1 MGRIVLCRAGVRQA
15 VYPEGLGVDG
25 GLLGRAAAMF
35 AATNVDDLVLLA
47 VFFGQAAGRRGEL
60 KVVGGQFL
68 GFAAILAASVA
79 GALGAG
85 LLPDDAVRWLGVLP
99 VLLGI
104 RAAWQAWRQD
114 DEPSPAAGLLGIAV
128 VCFANGGDNVGVY
141 VPAFA
146 ATGPA
151 GLAGY
156 VVVFLVGVAVWCV
169 AGRFLATR
177 PGVARVLARWG
188 HVVLPAV
195 LIALGVLILLGA
207 F

>member
-1 MGRIVLCRAGVRQA
+1 MDA
-15 VYPEGLGVDG
+15 

-35 AATNVDDLVLLA
+35 AVTNVDDLVLLA

-60 KVVGGQFL
+60 KVVVGQFV
-68 GFAAILAASVA
+68 GFAAILAVSVA

-85 LLPDDAVRWLGVLP
+85 LLPEGAVRWLGVLP
-99 VLLGI
+99 VLLGV
-104 RAAWQAWRQD
+104 RAAWQAWHQDD
-114 DEPSPAAGLLGIAV
+114 DEPPPSAGVLGIAA

-151 GLAGY
+151 GLVSY
-156 VVVFLVGVAVWCV
+156 VAVFLAGVAVWCA

-188 HVVLPAV
+188 HVVLPLV
-195 LIALGVLILLGA
+195 LIGLGGLILVGA

>member
-1 MGRIVLCRAGVRQA
+1 MGV
-15 VYPEGLGVDG
+15 

-35 AATNVDDLVLLA
+35 AVTNVDDLVLLA

-60 KVVGGQFL
+60 KVVAGQFL
-68 GFAAILAASVA
+68 GFAAILAVSVA

-85 LLPDDAVRWLGVLP
+85 LLPDGAVRWLGVLP

-104 RAAWQAWRQD
+104 RAAWQAWRHD
-114 DEPSPAAGLLGIAV
+114 EDEPPPAAGVVGIAT

-151 GLAGY
+151 GLVGY
-156 VVVFLVGVAVWCV
+156 VTVFLAGVAVWCA

-177 PGVARVLARWG
+177 PGIARLLARWG
-188 HVVLPAV
+188 QVALPAV
-195 LIALGVLILLGA
+195 LIALGVLILIGA

>member
-1 MGRIVLCRAGVRQA
+1 VDV
-15 VYPEGLGVDG
+15 GLI
-25 GLLGRAAAMF
+25 GRAAAMF
-35 AATNVDDLVLLA
+35 AVTNVDDLVLLA
-47 VFFGQAAGRRGEL
+47 VFFGRAAGRRGEG
-60 KVVGGQFL
+60 KVVAGQFL
-68 GFAAILAASVA
+68 GFAAILAVSVA

-85 LLPDDAVRWLGVLP
+85 LLPEGAVRWLGVLP
-99 VLLGI
+99 VLLGV
-104 RAAWQAWRQD
+104 RAAWHASDDDPPQAT
-114 DEPSPAAGLLGIAV
+114 GMFGIAA

-151 GLAGY
+151 GLVGY
-156 VVVFLVGVAVWCV
+156 AVVFLAGVAVWCV

-188 HVVLPAV
+188 HVVLPVV

>member
-1 MGRIVLCRAGVRQA
+1 MDV
-15 VYPEGLGVDG
+15 GLI
-25 GLLGRAAAMF
+25 GRAATMF
-35 AATNVDDLVLLA
+35 AVTNVDDLVLLA
-47 VFFGQAAGRRGEL
+47 VFFGRAAGRRGEG
-60 KVVGGQFL
+60 KVVAGQFL
-68 GFAAILAASVA
+68 GFAAILAVSVA

-85 LLPDDAVRWLGVLP
+85 LLPEGAVRWLGVLP
-99 VLLGI
+99 VLLGV
-104 RAAWQAWRQD
+104 RAAWRASD
-114 DEPSPAAGLLGIAV
+114 DEPPPATGMFGIAA

-151 GLAGY
+151 GLVGY
-156 VVVFLVGVAVWCV
+156 AVVFLAGVAVWCV

-188 HVVLPAV
+188 HVVLPVV

>member
-1 MGRIVLCRAGVRQA
+1 M
-15 VYPEGLGVDG
+15 DG

-35 AATNVDDLVLLA
+35 AVTNVDDLVLLA

-60 KVVGGQFL
+60 KVVAGQFL
-68 GFAAILAASVA
+68 GFAAILAVSVA

-85 LLPDDAVRWLGVLP
+85 LLPDGAVRWLGVLP

-104 RAAWQAWRQD
+104 RAAWQARRQD
-114 DEPSPAAGLLGIAV
+114 DDEPAPAAGLLGIAT

-156 VVVFLVGVAVWCV
+156 VVVFLAGVAVWCV

-188 HVVLPAV
+188 HVVLPVV

>member
-1 MGRIVLCRAGVRQA
+1 MDA
-15 VYPEGLGVDG
+15 

-68 GFAAILAASVA
+68 GFAAILAVSVA

-85 LLPDDAVRWLGVLP
+85 LLPDGAVRWLGVLP

-114 DEPSPAAGLLGIAV
+114 DDEPASAGGLLGIAT

-151 GLAGY
+151 GLVGY

-177 PGVARVLARWG
+177 PSVARVLARWG

-195 LIALGVLILLGA
+195 LITLGVLILVGA

>member
-1 MGRIVLCRAGVRQA
+1 MDA
-15 VYPEGLGVDG
+15 

-35 AATNVDDLVLLA
+35 AVTNVDDLVLLA

-60 KVVGGQFL
+60 KVVVGQFL
-68 GFAAILAASVA
+68 GFAAILAVSVA

-85 LLPDDAVRWLGVLP
+85 LLPAGAVRWLGVLP

-104 RAAWQAWRQD
+104 RAAWRAWRQGD
-114 DEPSPAAGLLGIAV
+114 DEPSPAAGVLGIAT
-128 VCFANGGDNVGVY
+128 VCFADGGDNVGVY

-146 ATGPA
+146 ATGAA
-151 GLAGY
+151 GLVGY
-156 VVVFLVGVAVWCV
+156 VTVFLAGVAVWCA

-188 HVVLPAV
+188 HVVLPVV
-195 LIALGVLILLGA
+195 LVALGVLILVGA

>member
-1 MGRIVLCRAGVRQA
+1 MDV
-15 VYPEGLGVDG
+15 

-35 AATNVDDLVLLA
+35 AVTNVDDLVLLA
-47 VFFGQAAGRRGEL
+47 VFFGQAAGRRGAL
-60 KVVGGQFL
+60 KVVAGQFL
-68 GFAAILAASVA
+68 GFAAILAVSVA

-85 LLPDDAVRWLGVLP
+85 LLPDGAVRWLGVLP

-104 RAAWQAWRQD
+104 RAAWQAWNQDD
-114 DEPSPAAGLLGIAV
+114 DEPPPAAGVLGIAT

-151 GLAGY
+151 GLVGY
-156 VVVFLVGVAVWCV
+156 VVVFLAGVAVWCA

-188 HVVLPAV
+188 HVLLPLV

>member
-1 MGRIVLCRAGVRQA
+1 M
-15 VYPEGLGVDG
+15 GVDV

-35 AATNVDDLVLLA
+35 AVTNVDDLVLLA
-47 VFFGQAAGRRGEL
+47 VFFGQAAGQPGRRGEL
-60 KVVGGQFL
+60 KVVTGQFL
-68 GFAAILAASVA
+68 GFAAILAVSVA

-85 LLPDDAVRWLGVLP
+85 LLPDGAVRWLGLLP
-99 VLLGI
+99 VLLGL
-104 RAAWQAWRQD
+104 RAAWQALRQD
-114 DEPSPAAGLLGIAV
+114 DDEPPPAAGVAGIAT

-156 VVVFLVGVAVWCV
+156 VAVFLAGVAAWCV

-177 PGVARVLARWG
+177 PGIAQVLARWG
-188 HVVLPAV
+188 HVLLPVV
-195 LIALGVLILLGA
+195 LIALGVLILIGA

>member
-1 MGRIVLCRAGVRQA
+1 MDV
-15 VYPEGLGVDG
+15 

-35 AATNVDDLVLLA
+35 AVTNVDDLVLLA

-60 KVVGGQFL
+60 KVVAGQFA
-68 GFAAILAASVA
+68 GFAAILAVSVA

-85 LLPDDAVRWLGVLP
+85 LLPDGAVRWLGVLP

-104 RAAWQAWRQD
+104 RAAWQAWCQD
-114 DEPSPAAGLLGIAV
+114 DEPPAAAGVLGIAV

-151 GLAGY
+151 GLVGY
-156 VVVFLVGVAVWCV
+156 VAVFLAGVAVWCA

-177 PGVARVLARWG
+177 PSVAGMLARWG
-188 HVVLPAV
+188 HVVLPLV
-195 LIALGVLILLGA
+195 LIALGVLIVVGA

>member
-1 MGRIVLCRAGVRQA
+1 MDI
-15 VYPEGLGVDG
+15 

-35 AATNVDDLVLLA
+35 AVTNVDDLVLLA
-47 VFFGQAAGRRGEL
+47 VFFGQTPAGRRGEL

-68 GFAAILAASVA
+68 GFAAILAVSVA

-85 LLPDDAVRWLGVLP
+85 LLPDGAVRWLGVLP

-104 RAAWQAWRQD
+104 RAAWQARHQD
-114 DEPSPAAGLLGIAV
+114 ADEPPTATGLLGIAT

-151 GLAGY
+151 GLVSY
-156 VVVFLVGVAVWCV
+156 VVVFLAGVAVWCV

-177 PGVARVLARWG
+177 PAVGRVLAKWG
-188 HVVLPAV
+188 HIVLPAV

>member
-1 MGRIVLCRAGVRQA
+1 MDV
-15 VYPEGLGVDG
+15 

-35 AATNVDDLVLLA
+35 AVTNVDDLVLLA

-60 KVVGGQFL
+60 KVVAGQFL
-68 GFAAILAASVA
+68 GFAAILAVSVA

-85 LLPDDAVRWLGVLP
+85 LLPEGAVRWLGVLP
-99 VLLGI
+99 VLLGV
-104 RAAWQAWRQD
+104 RAAWQARSQEEN
-114 DEPSPAAGLLGIAV
+114 EPPPAAGVLAIAT

-146 ATGPA
+146 VTGPA
-151 GLAGY
+151 GLVGY
-156 VVVFLVGVAVWCV
+156 VAVFLAGVAVWCA

-188 HVVLPAV
+188 HVVLPLV
-195 LIALGVLILLGA
+195 LITLGVLILIGA

>member
-1 MGRIVLCRAGVRQA
+1 
-15 VYPEGLGVDG
+15 VDA

-35 AATNVDDLVLLA
+35 AVTNVDDLVLLA

-60 KVVGGQFL
+60 KVL
-68 GFAAILAASVA
+68 GVAAILAASVA
-79 GALGAG
+79 WALGAG
-85 LLPDDAVRWLGVLP
+85 LLPDGAVRWLGVLP

-104 RAAWQAWRQD
+104 RAAWQAWHQDD
-114 DEPSPAAGLLGIAV
+114 DEPAPAAGLLGIAM
-128 VCFANGGDNVGVY
+128 VCLANGGDNVGVY

-151 GLAGY
+151 GLVGY
-156 VVVFLVGVAVWCV
+156 VVVFLVGVALWCV

-188 HVVLPAV
+188 HVVLPVV
-195 LIALGVLILLGA
+195 LIALGVLILVGA

>member
-1 MGRIVLCRAGVRQA
+1 M
-15 VYPEGLGVDG
+15 DG

-35 AATNVDDLVLLA
+35 AVTNVDDLVLLA
-47 VFFGQAAGRRGEL
+47 VFFGQAAGRRGRL
-60 KVVGGQFL
+60 KVVAGQFL
-68 GFAAILAASVA
+68 GFAAILAVSVA

-85 LLPDDAVRWLGVLP
+85 LLPDGAVRWLGVLP

-104 RAAWQAWRQD
+104 RAAWQARRQD
-114 DEPSPAAGLLGIAV
+114 DDGPAPATGLLGIAT

-146 ATGPA
+146 ATGPS

-177 PGVARVLARWG
+177 PGVAQVLARWG

>member
-1 MGRIVLCRAGVRQA
+1 VSLDL
-15 VYPEGLGVDG
+15 GLV
-25 GLLGRAAAMF
+25 GRAAAMF
-35 AATNVDDLVLLA
+35 AVTNVDDLVLLA
-47 VFFGQAAGRRGEL
+47 VFFGRAAGRT
-60 KVVGGQFL
+60 VVAGQFL
-68 GFAAILAASVA
+68 GFGAILAASVA

-85 LLPDDAVRWLGVLP
+85 LLPDGAVRLLGVLP
-99 VLLGI
+99 ILLGI
-104 RAAWQAWRQD
+104 RAAWQAWRRDD
-114 DEPSPAAGLLGIAV
+114 DESAVATGVLGIAV

-151 GLAGY
+151 GLVGY
-156 VVVFLVGVAVWCV
+156 SVVFLVGVAVWCV

-188 HVVLPAV
+188 HVVLPVV
-195 LIALGVLILLGA
+195 LIALGVLILVGA

>member
-1 MGRIVLCRAGVRQA
+1 VLGRLTPRDPPGV
-15 VYPEGLGVDG
+15 GVDV
-25 GLLGRAAAMF
+25 GLIGRAAAMF
-35 AATNVDDLVLLA
+35 AVTNVDDLVLLA

-60 KVVGGQFL
+60 RVVAGQFL
-68 GFAAILAASVA
+68 GFAAILVASVA

-85 LLPDDAVRWLGVLP
+85 LLPDDVVRWLGVLP
-99 VLLGI
+99 VVLGI
-104 RAAWQAWRQD
+104 RAAWQAWRKDD
-114 DEPSPAAGLLGIAV
+114 DEPAPATGVLGIAA
-128 VCFANGGDNVGVY
+128 VCLANGGDNVGVY

-156 VVVFLVGVAVWCV
+156 AVVFLVGVAVWCV

-195 LIALGVLILLGA
+195 LIGLGVLILLGV

>member
-1 MGRIVLCRAGVRQA
+1 VDAG
-15 VYPEGLGVDG
+15 LI
-25 GLLGRAAAMF
+25 GRAAAMF
-35 AATNVDDLVLLA
+35 AVTNVDDLVLLA

-60 KVVGGQFL
+60 KVVAGQFL

-85 LLPDDAVRWLGVLP
+85 LLPGGAVRWLGVLP

-104 RAAWQAWRQD
+104 RAAWLARRRED
-114 DEPSPAAGLLGIAV
+114 NEPVPSSGVLAVAA
-128 VCFANGGDNVGVY
+128 VCLANGGDNIGVY

-151 GLAGY
+151 GPTGY
-156 VVVFLVGVAVWCV
+156 GLVFLVGAAAWCV
-169 AGRFLATR
+169 IGRFLATR
-177 PGVARVLARWG
+177 PGVARTLARWG
-188 HVVLPAV
+188 HVVLPVV
-195 LIALGVLILLGA
+195 LIALGVLILTGA

>member
-1 MGRIVLCRAGVRQA
+1 MDA
-15 VYPEGLGVDG
+15 

-35 AATNVDDLVLLA
+35 AVTNVDDLVLLA

-60 KVVGGQFL
+60 KVVAGQFL
-68 GFAAILAASVA
+68 GFAAILTVSVA

-85 LLPDDAVRWLGVLP
+85 LLPDGTVRWLGVLP

-104 RAAWQAWRQD
+104 RAAWRARNRDD
-114 DEPSPAAGLLGIAV
+114 DEPSPATGVLGIAV

-156 VVVFLVGVAVWCV
+156 VVVFLVGVAVWCL

-177 PGVARVLARWG
+177 PGIARVLGRWG
-188 HVVLPAV
+188 HVVLPVV
-195 LIALGVLILLGA
+195 LIALGVLILTGA

>member
-1 MGRIVLCRAGVRQA
+1 MDL
-15 VYPEGLGVDG
+15 GLI
-25 GLLGRAAAMF
+25 GRAAAMF
-35 AATNVDDLVLLA
+35 AVTNVDDLVLLA
-47 VFFGQAAGRRGEL
+47 VFFGRAAGRWGAL
-60 KVVGGQFL
+60 DVVAGQFL
-68 GFAAILAASVA
+68 GFAAILAVSVA

-85 LLPDDAVRWLGVLP
+85 LLPDGLVRWLGVLP

-104 RAAWQAWRQD
+104 RAAWQAWHAD
-114 DEPSPAAGLLGIAV
+114 DGEPAPATGVLGIAV

-146 ATGPA
+146 ATGPG

-156 VVVFLVGVAVWCV
+156 VVVFLVGVAVWCA

-188 HVVLPAV
+188 HVVLPVV
-195 LIALGVLILLGA
+195 LVALGVLILVGA

>member
-1 MGRIVLCRAGVRQA
+1 MDA
-15 VYPEGLGVDG
+15 

-35 AATNVDDLVLLA
+35 AVTNVDDLVLLA

-60 KVVGGQFL
+60 KVVVGQFL
-68 GFAAILAASVA
+68 GFAAILAVSVA

-85 LLPDDAVRWLGVLP
+85 LLPDGAVRWLGVLP
-99 VLLGI
+99 VLLGL
-104 RAAWQAWRQD
+104 RAAWQAWRARDQDD
-114 DEPSPAAGLLGIAV
+114 DEPPTAAGVLGIAM

-151 GLAGY
+151 GLVGFA
-156 VVVFLVGVAVWCV
+156 VVFLAGVAVWCA

-195 LIALGVLILLGA
+195 LIALGVLILIGA

>member
-1 MGRIVLCRAGVRQA
+1 MHRKDS
-15 VYPEGLGVDG
+15 VDA

-47 VFFGQAAGRRGEL
+47 VFFGRAAGRRGEL
-60 KVVGGQFL
+60 RVVGGQFL
-68 GFAAILAASVA
+68 GFAAILAVSIA

-85 LLPDDAVRWLGVLP
+85 LLPDGAVRWLGVLP
-99 VLLGI
+99 LLLGI
-104 RAAWQAWRQD
+104 RAAWQAWHDQDD
-114 DEPSPAAGLLGIAV
+114 DEPPPATGLLGIAL
-128 VCFANGGDNVGVY
+128 VCLANGGDNVGVY

-156 VVVFLVGVAVWCV
+156 TTVFLTGVAVWCV
-169 AGRFLATR
+169 LGRFLATR
-177 PGVARVLARWG
+177 RGVARVLSRWG

>member
-1 MGRIVLCRAGVRQA
+1 MDA
-15 VYPEGLGVDG
+15 

-35 AATNVDDLVLLA
+35 AVTNVDDLVLLA
-47 VFFGQAAGRRGEL
+47 VFFGQAAGRRGAL
-60 KVVGGQFL
+60 KVVAGQFL
-68 GFAAILAASVA
+68 GFAGILAVSVA

-85 LLPDDAVRWLGVLP
+85 LLPDGAVRWLGVLP
-99 VLLGI
+99 ILLGI

-114 DEPSPAAGLLGIAV
+114 DDEPPPVAGVAGIAM

-146 ATGPA
+146 ASGPA

-156 VVVFLVGVAVWCV
+156 VVVFLAGVAAWCAV
-169 AGRFLATR
+169 GRFLATR
-177 PGVARVLARWG
+177 PAVARVLGRWG
-188 HVVLPAV
+188 HVVLPVV
-195 LIALGVLILLGA
+195 LVALGVLILTGA